1 MKFLICLLLILPS
14 IFSFL
19 TKSKIPIQI
28 MSFNLRYDNPDDGW
42 EAWGNRRDFVA
53 ALIKKYDPDLLGQKL
68 RKSRMKMKNIISLH
82 LLK

>member
-1 MKFLICLLLILPS
+1 MKFLLCFLFVVPS

-42 EAWGNRRDFVA
+42 EAWPNRRDFVA
-53 ALIKKYDPDLLGQKL
+53 SLIKNYDPDLLGTKL
-68 RKSRMKMKNIISLH
+68 
-82 LLK
+82 